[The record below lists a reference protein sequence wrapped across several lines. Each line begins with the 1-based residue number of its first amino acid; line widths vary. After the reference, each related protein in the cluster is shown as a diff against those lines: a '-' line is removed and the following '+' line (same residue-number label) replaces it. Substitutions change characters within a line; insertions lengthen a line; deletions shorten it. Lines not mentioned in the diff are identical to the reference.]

1 MTNVIENA
9 TAHFRNKIG
18 GKMAHVEVPEWKA
31 KVYYKTVSTLKD
43 ESRIV
48 ELTQQGKTVEALV
61 ESIIVRARN
70 EDGSKMFS
78 VADKPA
84 LMNEVD
90 PSVIIRVASEM
101 NNATAA
107 DTLEQAEKN

>member
-1 MTNVIENA
+1 MNKVLENA

-18 GKMAHVEVPEWKA
+18 GEMKSVDVPEWQTKIYF
-31 KVYYKTVSTLKD
+31 KSVSTLKE

-61 ESIIVRARN
+61 ESILVRSRN

-78 VADKPA
+78 AADKPT

-90 PSVIIRVASEM
+90 PAVIIRIASEI
-101 NNATAA
+101 NTATTV

>member
-1 MTNVIENA
+1 MSKIIENA

-18 GKMAHVEVPEWKA
+18 GQMAHVEVPEWDTKI
-31 KVYYKTVSTLKD
+31 YFKTVSTLKE

-61 ESIIVRARN
+61 EGIIIRSRN
-70 EDGSKMFS
+70 EDGSKMFTI
-78 VADKPA
+78 ADKPA
-84 LMNEVD
+84 LMNEID
-90 PSVIIRVASEM
+90 PGVIIRVASEM

-107 DTLEQAEKN
+107 ESLEQAEKN

>member
-1 MTNVIENA
+1 MSKVLENA

-18 GKMAHVEVPEWKA
+18 GEMKSVEVPEWNS
-31 KVYYKTVSTLKD
+31 KVYFKTVSTLKD

-78 VADKPA
+78 VADKPT

-90 PSVIIRVASEM
+90 PGVIIRLAGEM
-101 NNATAA
+101 NSATAA

>member
-1 MTNVIENA
+1 MSKVIENA

-18 GKMAHVEVPEWKA
+18 GQMNSIDVPEWDTKI
-31 KVYYKTVSTLKD
+31 YFKTVSTLKD

-70 EDGSKMFS
+70 EDGSKMFGI
-78 VADKPA
+78 ADKPA
-84 LMNEVD
+84 LMNEID
-90 PSVIIRVASEM
+90 PGVIIRVAGEM